1 VVFVK
6 AGDLISKF
14 IRRSGNPQVVFA
26 VWIRRLWKEA
36 VLEIFPKLTPPKAKF
51 FRAGRLTIE
60 VKSSTEAGELR
71 LHEGELIEK
80 INSKA
85 GKKVVERLNYRIK
98 F

>member
-1 VVFVK
+1 MVFVK
-6 AGDLISKF
+6 AGDSIPKF
-14 IRRSGNPQVVFA
+14 IKRSSNPQLVFA

-36 VLEIFPKLTPPKAKF
+36 VLEVSPKSSLTKAKF
-51 FRAGRLTIE
+51 FRAGKLTVE

-71 LHEGELIEK
+71 LHEQKLIAK

-85 GKKVVERLNYRIK
+85 GKKVVERLNFKIN

>member
-1 VVFVK
+1 MPFTK

-14 IRRSGNPQVVFA
+14 IKTSKNPNLFFA

-36 VLEIFPKLTPPKAKF
+36 VSEVFPKASSSKAKF
-51 FRAGRLTIE
+51 FRAGKLTIE
-60 VKSSTEAGELR
+60 VKSSSEAGELR
-71 LHEGELIEK
+71 LHESQLIAK

-85 GKKVVERLNYRIK
+85 GKKVVERINFKIT